1 MASKNNESTVTL
13 RLRRRWPTY
22 TLSTLLM
29 GISFTT
35 PSPTQH
41 QFLYN
46 LLTFFSLRIR
56 RRASVSSKWR
66 DTKNEQKVNWCCETF
81 FFAPCSS
88 IKINSLPEAATP
100 SARCFSRN
108 IQGALFHTH
117 THTLFICSCEAVLK
131 VTRSNL

>member
-13 RLRRRWPTY
+13 RLHRRWPTY

-35 PSPTQH
+35 PSPAQH

-46 LLTFFSLRIR
+46 LTFFSLRIR

-66 DTKNEQKVNWCCETF
+66 DIKNEQKVNWCCETF
-81 FFAPCSS
+81 FFAPFSS

-100 SARCFSRN
+100 SARCFSRS